1 MFKTPGLSLIMVLL
15 VCSSLA
21 FGQTPPSGQQ
31 RIPQPII
38 INGQQAQGVMIVQNG
53 TVQSYT
59 CPSPQQYV
67 TADQSSSGWACYEET
82 TGVWLL
88 HAQPPHGTTYS
99 YQQPPV
105 YSYQQPPAY
114 VPEPGVPIYS
124 YPYGYYPYDSYPYY
138 SYYPFFIGP
147 RFGFGFGFGRSPFF
161 VTRPVVINRPVVISR
176 PIGIGTRIGIGR
188 PVGTFAA
195 SRRPGGFRSAGSG
208 RCSHV
213 PGADKFSS
221 QSRVP

>member
-1 MFKTPGLSLIMVLL
+1 MFKTLGLSLIITLL
-15 VCSSLA
+15 VCSHSA

-38 INGQQAQGVMIVQNG
+38 INGQQAQGVMVVQNG

-67 TADQSSSGWACYEET
+67 TADESSSGWACYEET

-88 HAQPPHGTTYS
+88 HAQPPQQSTHT

-114 VPEPGVPIYS
+114 VAAPSVPVYS
-124 YPYGYYPYDSYPYY
+124 YPYGYYPYDFYPYY
-138 SYYPFFIGP
+138 GYYPFIAGA
-147 RFGFGFGFGRSPFF
+147 RFGFGFGFRSPFF
-161 VTRPVVINRPVVISR
+161 VNRPVVINRSVRISR
-176 PIGIGTRIGIGR
+176 PIGTGRSVGIGR

-195 SRRPGGFRSAGSG
+195 SRPAGGFRSSG
-208 RCSHV
+208 GGRAFGHV
-213 PGADKFSS
+213 G
-221 QSRVP
+221 RR